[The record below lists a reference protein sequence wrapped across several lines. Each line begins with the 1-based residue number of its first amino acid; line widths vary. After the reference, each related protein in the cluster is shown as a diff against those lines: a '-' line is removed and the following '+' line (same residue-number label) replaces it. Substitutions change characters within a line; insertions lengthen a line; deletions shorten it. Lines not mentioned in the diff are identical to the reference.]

1 MGNEYDWQIN
11 TKGWPYS
18 GNNEM
23 TNKKYLKDRNKL
35 FNENGNG
42 WWLTPEDYTRKTK
55 HIKKRVTK

>member
-1 MGNEYDWQIN
+1 
-11 TKGWPYS
+11 
-18 GNNEM
+18 M